1 MKRRSFLQLGLGL
14 GAVPTLSPAHGGP
27 GLFWEERSFIALGL
41 RMRVRLAHH
50 QLALA
55 RLAMDV
61 VRDTLHH
68 VEDQM
73 SLYRPDSAICRLNR
87 TGRLHDPHPH
97 LVEILGIAQQVSQ
110 RSQGAFDVTVQPLW
124 LAYAAAQRT
133 QRLPDAQTLDAAR
146 ARVGWQGLQVDHQRI
161 VLERPGMAI
170 TLNGIAQGFAA
181 DLVKRRLQALGIAHA
196 LIDTGEWA
204 VLGRPVPQRP
214 WALGIADPRAEG
226 ILARVALDDR
236 CLATSA
242 DSTCTFSAD
251 HRHHHIFN
259 PHTGDSPL
267 ELASVS
273 VLADTAVMADALT
286 KVFFMADARTAL
298 QRARDWQVEVLV
310 VSKSGVWEA
319 SKGFPLLPA

>member
-1 MKRRSFLQLGLGL
+1 MKRRGLLQLGLGL
-14 GAVPTLSPAHGGP
+14 GGALALMPARGAQ
-27 GLFWEERSFIALGL
+27 GLCWEERSFIALGL
-41 RMRVRLAHH
+41 PMRVRVAHE
-50 QLALA
+50 QPA
-55 RLAMDV
+55 RARQAIDA
-61 VRDTLHH
+61 VRATLRH

-87 TGRLHDPHPH
+87 SGVLRDPHPD
-97 LVEILGIAQQVSQ
+97 LVEILEIAQQVSQ

-124 LAYAAAQRT
+124 LAYAAAQRE
-133 QRLPDAQTLDAAR
+133 QRLPEAGALAAAR
-146 ARVGWQGLQVDHQRI
+146 ARVGWQDLQVDHQRI
-161 VLERPGMAI
+161 VLARPGMAL

-204 VLGRPVPQRP
+204 VLGRPAPQRP
-214 WALGIADPRAEG
+214 WTLGIADPRSDG
-226 ILARVALDDR
+226 LLARVALDGR

-259 PHTGDSPL
+259 PHTGDSPR

-286 KVFFMADARTAL
+286 KVLFMSDARTAL
-298 QRARDWQVEVLV
+298 QVAHDWRVQALV
-310 VSKSGVWEA
+310 VSKSGDWLA
-319 SKGFPLLPA
+319 SKGFPLLPV